1 MTDALDPSRDPV
13 FGRGLTVSPGS
24 ATGTPL
30 LLAEPLSFWG
40 GFDVHT
46 GRISDPRHPDHGQLL
61 AGRVVL
67 MAKAKGS
74 SSSSSV
80 LAEAVRKG
88 TAPAALVMAEP
99 DLIIALAA
107 MVADEL
113 YGVRLPIVTADTAL
127 RQLLA
132 GVTVPVRVE
141 ADADGAC
148 SFAWHPFP

>member
-1 MTDALDPSRDPV
+1 MNKPVEPFRDSV
-13 FGRGLTVSPGS
+13 IGYGLVVSPGQ
-24 ATGTPL
+24 AAGVPL

-40 GFDVHT
+40 GFDVNT
-46 GRISDPRHPDHGQLL
+46 GCISDRRHPDHGQSL

-80 LAEAVRKG
+80 LAEAIRKG

-99 DLIIALAA
+99 DLIIALGA

-113 YGVRLPIVTADTAL
+113 YGIRLPIVTADNAL
-127 RQLLA
+127 RHVLA

-141 ADADGAC
+141 ADAEGAC
-148 SFAWHPFP
+148 VFMRAPPP

>member
-1 MTDALDPSRDPV
+1 MTETVEPSRDLV
-13 FGRGLTVSPGS
+13 FGRGLTVAPGR
-24 ATGTPL
+24 AAGLPF

-46 GRISDPRHPDHGQLL
+46 GCISDRRHPDHRQSL

-99 DLIIALAA
+99 DLIIALGA

-113 YGVRLPIVTADTAL
+113 YGVRLPIVTADTEL
-127 RQLLA
+127 RQFLA
-132 GVTVPVRVE
+132 STTVPVQVE
-141 ADADGAC
+141 ADADGVC
-148 SFAWHPFP
+148 TFAWAPIP